1 MKNREFLNLIGSV
14 NEDYIQAADSKVVRP
29 RFRWKTFVACAACAA
44 LMICAYPM

>member
-44 LMICAYPM
+44 DRKSVV